1 MLWRMIGM
9 SNHVIILP
17 AADYDK
23 VNVGGKIMF
32 LRTKDL
38 KLNVKVT
45 DWIPLVFKDLDKNML
60 VEILDIRLVKFGEL
74 TDRLAVKCGFDNVTE
89 LKKCL
94 VSREPT
100 LDNMSLLYAYTF
112 EVMGTSEKVGE
123 D

>member
-1 MLWRMIGM
+1 MICM

-23 VNVGGKIMF
+23 VSVGGKIMF

-45 DWIPLVFKDLDKNML
+45 DWIPVVFKDLDKNML

-74 TDRLAVKCGFDNVTE
+74 TDRIAGKCGFDNVQE
-89 LKKCL
+89 LKRCL
-94 VSREPT
+94 VGRDPT

-123 D
+123 

>member
-1 MLWRMIGM
+1 M
-9 SNHVIILP
+9 
-17 AADYDK
+17 
-23 VNVGGKIMF
+23 
-32 LRTKDL
+32 
-38 KLNVKVT
+38 NVKVT

-74 TDRLAVKCGFDNVTE
+74 TDRVAVKCGFDDVIQ